1 MQARHT
7 TPVKGRRTVRST
19 WVESDPE
26 ETAKEAGLRYVNDS
40 MPGIRREP
48 VGDGF
53 RYIGV
58 DGAPTED
65 ERLLARAR
73 ALAIPPAWTDV
84 WIAPTSRGHIQATGR
99 DEKGRKQYRYHPR
112 WRAVRD
118 ETKYARMIAFAQALP
133 YIREVVSADLGRSGL
148 PREKVLATVVRLLDE
163 TDIRV
168 GNAEYARENESFG
181 LTTLENRHVEVSG
194 STLRFEFRGK
204 SGKNHVAEVTDRRV
218 ARIVKRCQEL
228 PGHELFQYL
237 DDTGERRVVE
247 SSDVNE
253 YLHSVTGQDFTAKD
267 FRTWGGTVAAARA
280 LRDLGGYDSEA
291 QAKHNIVQA
300 VKAAAE
306 QLGNTPA
313 ICRKC
318 YVHPSVVDAYM
329 NGSLLSTSP
338 GRAEQRLAEGPN
350 GLHQDE
356 VEVLALLLRLE
367 RDHEG
372 TSRAG

>member
-1 MQARHT
+1 MQARHS
-7 TPVKGRRTVRST
+7 TPLKGRRAARSA

-26 ETAKEAGLRYVNDS
+26 ETATEAGLRYVNDS
-40 MPGIRREP
+40 MPGIRRER

-53 RYIGV
+53 RYFGV
-58 DGAPTED
+58 DGGPTED
-65 ERLLARAR
+65 ERLLARIQ

-84 WIAPTSRGHIQATGR
+84 WIAPTARGHIQATGR

-133 YIREVVSADLGRSGL
+133 YIREVVSADLGRAGL
-148 PREKVLATVVRLLDE
+148 PREKVLATIVRLLDE

-204 SGKNHVAEVTDRRV
+204 SGKHHVAEVTDRRV

-237 DDTGERRVVE
+237 DDTGNGALSSRR
-247 SSDVNE
+247 
-253 YLHSVTGQDFTAKD
+253 T
-267 FRTWGGTVAAARA
+267 
-280 LRDLGGYDSEA
+280 
-291 QAKHNIVQA
+291 
-300 VKAAAE
+300 
-306 QLGNTPA
+306 
-313 ICRKC
+313 
-318 YVHPSVVDAYM
+318 
-329 NGSLLSTSP
+329 
-338 GRAEQRLAEGPN
+338 
-350 GLHQDE
+350 
-356 VEVLALLLRLE
+356 
-367 RDHEG
+367 
-372 TSRAG
+372 

>member
-1 MQARHT
+1 MQAQND
-7 TPVKGRRTVRST
+7 TPAQGHRAARSA
-19 WVESDPE
+19 WVEGDPAE
-26 ETAKEAGLRYVNDS
+26 SAKEAGLRYVNDS
-40 MPGIRREP
+40 MPGIRRERA
-48 VGDGF
+48 GQDF

-58 DGAPTED
+58 DGARVND
-65 ERLLARAR
+65 ERLLARIL
-73 ALAIPPAWTDV
+73 ALAIPPAWKDV

-118 ETKYARMIAFAQALP
+118 ETKYARMVAFAQALP
-133 YIREVVSADLGRSGL
+133 HLREQVSADLSRPGL
-148 PREKVLATVVRLLDE
+148 PREKVLATIARLLDE

-204 SGKNHVAEVTDRRV
+204 SGKRHVAEVTDRRV
-218 ARIVKRCQEL
+218 ARVVKRCQEL
-228 PGHELFQYL
+228 PGHELFQYV

-253 YLHSVTGQDFTAKD
+253 YLRGVTGQDFTAKD
-267 FRTWGGTVAAARA
+267 FRTWGGTVAAART
-280 LRDLGGYDSEA
+280 LRELGGCDSEA
-291 QAKHNIVQA
+291 QAKRNVVEA

-313 ICRKC
+313 ICR
-318 YVHPSVVDAYM
+318 
-329 NGSLLSTSP
+329 
-338 GRAEQRLAEGPN
+338 
-350 GLHQDE
+350 
-356 VEVLALLLRLE
+356 
-367 RDHEG
+367 
-372 TSRAG
+372 

>member
-1 MQARHT
+1 MQ
-7 TPVKGRRTVRST
+7 TPNRQPAKGRRSPRLA
-19 WVESDPE
+19 WVESDPTE
-26 ETAKEAGLRYVNDS
+26 SAKEAGLRYVNDS
-40 MPGIRREP
+40 MPGIRRERA
-48 VGDGF
+48 GDDF
-53 RYIGV
+53 RYIGI
-58 DGAPTED
+58 DGSPTDD
-65 ERLLARAR
+65 EQLLARIR
-73 ALAIPPAWTDV
+73 SLVIPPAWTDV

-112 WRAVRD
+112 WRAARD

-133 YIREVVSADLGRSGL
+133 HLREQVSADLGRAGL
-148 PREKVLATVVRLLDE
+148 PREKVLATIVRLLDE
-163 TDIRV
+163 TNIRV

-204 SGKNHVAEVTDRRV
+204 SGKSHVAEVTDRRV

-228 PGHELFQYL
+228 PGHELFQYV
-237 DDTGERRVVE
+237 DDTGERRDLE

-253 YLHSVTGQDFTAKD
+253 YLHSVSGQDFTAKD
-267 FRTWGGTVAAARA
+267 FRTWGGTVVAART
-280 LRDLGGYDSEA
+280 LRELGGYDSET

-329 NGSLLSTSP
+329 NGSLLTVTP

-367 RDHEG
+367 RVSDDEA
-372 TSRAG
+372 RAG

>member
-1 MQARHT
+1 
-7 TPVKGRRTVRST
+7 
-19 WVESDPE
+19 
-26 ETAKEAGLRYVNDS
+26 
-40 MPGIRREP
+40 MPGIRRER

-53 RYIGV
+53 RYFGV
-58 DGAPTED
+58 DGGPTDD
-65 ERLLARAR
+65 ERLLARIQ

-84 WIAPTSRGHIQATGR
+84 WIAPTARGHIQATGR

-133 YIREVVSADLGRSGL
+133 YIREVVSADLGRAGL
-148 PREKVLATVVRLLDE
+148 PREKVLATIVRLLDE

-204 SGKNHVAEVTDRRV
+204 SGKHHVAEVTDRRV

-237 DDTGERRVVE
+237 DDTGEQRLVE

-267 FRTWGGTVAAARA
+267 FRTWGGTVVAART
-280 LRDLGGYDSEA
+280 LRELGGYDSET

-306 QLGNTPA
+306 QLGNTPT

-329 NGSLLSTSP
+329 NGSLLSVSP

-350 GLHQDE
+350 GLHEDE

-367 RDHEG
+367 REVEG
-372 TSRAG
+372 AARAG